1 MFNVIT
7 HAASLFLSESSRAL
21 GTRLASVGPQML
33 ITILDLSVVKQIA
46 EDVVAR
52 MEDPSLEVIGANVTM
67 GGSAY
72 VELTIAIRGRGG
84 EPTRFVVSADRGGG
98 EQALRSGI
106 ATRLREQL
114 GRTTAHN

>member
-1 MFNVIT
+1 MDPQVLAT
-7 HAASLFLSESSRAL
+7 ML
-21 GTRLASVGPQML
+21 G
-33 ITILDLSVVKQIA
+33 LSVVRQIA

-84 EPTRFVVSADRGGG
+84 QPTRFVVSADRGDG
-98 EQALRSGI
+98 EEALRSGI
-106 ATRLREQL
+106 TTRLREQL
-114 GRTTAHN
+114 GRATVPD